1 MADFYEITPAD
12 LIGKRRSKTIVV
24 PRQIAMYL
32 CRELTNDSLPR
43 IGQEFGGKDHTTV
56 MHAINRI
63 QEEMEG
69 SQRLR
74 DEINQ
79 LKNKIK
85 D

>member
-1 MADFYEITPAD
+1 
-12 LIGKRRSKTIVV
+12 
-24 PRQIAMYL
+24 MYL